1 MNKSFST
8 QCNLTK
14 FSTFLLM
21 NIIDITYLI
30 SGIYIKSNSRT
41 FLCKMFDIGY
51 YVIYHV
57 YVYKIAL

>member
-1 MNKSFST
+1 
-8 QCNLTK
+8 
-14 FSTFLLM
+14 M

-57 YVYKIAL
+57 YVYRGRYKIAL

>member
-1 MNKSFST
+1 
-8 QCNLTK
+8 
-14 FSTFLLM
+14 M

-51 YVIYHV
+51 YVINRAYV
-57 YVYKIAL
+57 YKGRYKIAL